1 MTVLLIRIFFQ
12 SKSTDSHTTIYKM
25 SSSVRSISG
34 QSQQTGFLARGN
46 RGAKTADGNRELA
59 FIDMYHN
66 IRLDVAHF
74 LKIFDEM

>member
-1 MTVLLIRIFFQ
+1 
-12 SKSTDSHTTIYKM
+12 M

-46 RGAKTADGNRELA
+46 RGAKTADGDRELA
-59 FIDMYHN
+59 FID

>member
-1 MTVLLIRIFFQ
+1 
-12 SKSTDSHTTIYKM
+12 M

-46 RGAKTADGNRELA
+46 RGAKTADGDRELA
-59 FIDMYHN
+59 FIDMNHN